1 MNGGD
6 LTEEMKFRAEVHVT
20 CFKVCFLFLRLSVI
34 SKFLLQLYDFCYYI
48 VLHQWQRM
56 PCPTPGLV
64 DFLHPLA

>member
-34 SKFLLQLYDFCYYI
+34 STFLLHLYVQLYVITLYYI
-48 VLHQWQRM
+48 SGKG
-56 PCPTPGLV
+56 CLV
-64 DFLHPLA
+64 QHLD

>member
-6 LTEEMKFRAEVHVT
+6 LTEEMKFRAEVPVT
-20 CFKVCFLFLRLSVI
+20 CFKVCFSFLRLSVI
-34 SKFLLQLYDFCYYI
+34 FHIFTTAVCYYI

-64 DFLHPLA
+64 DFLLPLT